1 MIILIFRMYV
11 NIEYML
17 DKNIKSVYNI
27 IYEEDYGCDY
37 KKHVASLCVIE

>member
-1 MIILIFRMYV
+1 MIILIFRIYV

-17 DKNIKSVYNI
+17 DKNVKSI